1 MAGIHKKWPS
11 FRIMLAML
19 ISDLGEFGLINK
31 LSLAI
36 DNGGES
42 RPGLRISIG
51 DDAAAWDA
59 PAGTTV
65 LTTDTMVEGVH
76 FDLAWMGWADLGWK
90 TIAVN
95 LSDVAAM
102 GCAPTYGVVTLG
114 LRGDLDVDDVVAM
127 YGGMAEACKRFG
139 CMVVGGD
146 TVRSPVFFVTVAM
159 QGSTGLADPLL
170 TRGGASPGEAVA
182 VTGAVG
188 SSAAGLR
195 ILRGGA
201 GSIDAVT
208 ASRLT
213 TAHRRPE
220 PRVAE
225 GRALARAGAS
235 AAIDVSDGLLAD
247 LTKLCEASGV
257 SAELHTASVPTDL
270 SLKRAFADDRLELA
284 ITGGE
289 DYELLFTAPRDVVEW
304 VTAEVDVPITVIG
317 EVTAGGGTVTV
328 LDASGAAFDL
338 DRRGWDHFA
347 GAR

>member
-1 MAGIHKKWPS
+1 
-11 FRIMLAML
+11 MLAML

-36 DNGGES
+36 DSGGES

-76 FDLAWMGWADLGWK
+76 FDLAWMDWADLGWK
-90 TIAVN
+90 AIAVN

-114 LRGDLDVDDVVAM
+114 LRDDLPVDGVAAM
-127 YGGMAEACKRFG
+127 YGGMAVACKRFG
-139 CMVVGGD
+139 CTVVGGD

-159 QGSTGLADPLL
+159 QGSTGPADSLL
-170 TRGGASPGEAVA
+170 TRGGASPGDAVA

-201 GSIDAVT
+201 GSIDAAT

-213 TAHRRPE
+213 SAHRRPE

-225 GRALARAGAS
+225 GRALAMAGAS

-257 SAELHTASVPTDL
+257 DAELHAPSVPVDPL
-270 SLKRAFADDRLELA
+270 LKAAFADDWLELA

-289 DYELLFTAPRDVVEW
+289 DYELLFTAPRDVVER
-304 VTAEVDVPITVIG
+304 VIAEVDVPITVIG
-317 EVTAGGGTVTV
+317 EVIAGRGTVTV

-338 DRRGWDHFA
+338 DGRGWDHFD

>member
-1 MAGIHKKWPS
+1 
-11 FRIMLAML
+11 MLAML

-146 TVRSPVFFVTVAM
+146 TVKSPVFFVTVAM

-213 TAHRRPE
+213 TVHRRPE

-225 GRALARAGAS
+225 GQALARAGAS

-270 SLKRAFADDRLELA
+270 SLKRDFAADCLELA

-328 LDASGAAFDL
+328 LDASGAALDL